1 MVIQQIT
8 LHSPCHLVPSIR
20 WILATVIVSLLH
32 AFRSLVVSL
41 SSGRFILIVS
51 CISSIHLFL
60 GRPLP
65 RFPSPHASI
74 ISFSMPSARITWPKY
89 VTFCLVALCLNDISP
104 LKCPISSSICSF
116 VLFSVQDT
124 LSILLQIHISHASI
138 FFSSALVFVH
148 ASHPYSTTGIIMAFT
163 ILVFVSR
170 LTALSFHIF
179 SKPCIAPFPRVILRR
194 ISLSHPPS
202 LSPFPIYRGSQETE
216 ARYHL
221 TLQQIITILHLPK
234 QQHCHLSTITLA
246 VKCLAV
252 V

>member
-1 MVIQQIT
+1 MSICDLDLRAMSYEDGRYRSRSYISCCLVCAWDTT
-8 LHSPCHLVPSIR
+8 LPSPCHLVPSIR

-32 AFRSLVVSL
+32 AFRSLVASL

-124 LSILLQIHISHASI
+124 YAHNC
-138 FFSSALVFVH
+138 
-148 ASHPYSTTGIIMAFT
+148 
-163 ILVFVSR
+163 
-170 LTALSFHIF
+170 
-179 SKPCIAPFPRVILRR
+179 SK
-194 ISLSHPPS
+194 
-202 LSPFPIYRGSQETE
+202 
-216 ARYHL
+216 
-221 TLQQIITILHLPK
+221 
-234 QQHCHLSTITLA
+234 
-246 VKCLAV
+246 
-252 V
+252 